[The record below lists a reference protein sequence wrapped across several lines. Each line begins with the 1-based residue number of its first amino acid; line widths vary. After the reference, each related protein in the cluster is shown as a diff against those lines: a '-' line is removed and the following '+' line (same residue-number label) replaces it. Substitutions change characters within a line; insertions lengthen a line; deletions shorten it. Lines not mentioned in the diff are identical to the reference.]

1 MKKDD
6 PSEAEILRQKAETLL
21 KKKTPE
27 IVSPF
32 SEIEMYRLIHELE
45 VHQVELELQNDE
57 LRRARTVAEVA
68 MSKYTSLYEFAP
80 SGYFTLSAL
89 SEIIEVNIIGTQMLG
104 KDRSK
109 LINHRFTLFVS
120 HDTSPVFNLFLE
132 KIFQTKCKQSCEVK
146 LLTNGDIPMYVLLT
160 GIITEYQDQ
169 CNITMVDISE
179 RKQTEIR
186 LRVEKERIK
195 TILDLVGDPIFVKD
209 NDHRITLANRAFY
222 DIFCLNENSVIGFT
236 LSEAVPENERQHF
249 LKVDRQVLDSGI
261 TDIREEELTVGDI
274 TKTIITRKTCFID
287 ETGNRFLVGS
297 IHDITKRKQEEE
309 ELAFRANLLNQI
321 GESVIATDTNG
332 TITYW
337 NKSAEKL
344 YGWTPEEAIGRNLI
358 DVIPASTTKEEAAEI
373 FNSLTKGSKWS
384 GEFLVKRK
392 DGGSFPATVHDSPIL
407 NADGELTGV
416 IGISSDITERKLAE
430 AALLKSESE
439 FRSLAESMPQIVWI
453 TDPAGMNIYFNQHW
467 VDYTGLTLEE
477 SYGDGWNKPFH
488 PDDQRRAWDAWQNA
502 TKHGATYLL
511 ECRLRRFDGEYA
523 WWLIRG
529 VPMFDADG
537 TVLKW
542 FGTCT
547 DIREMKSAEAELI
560 KAKEHAEESDRLKSV
575 FLANMSHE
583 IRTPMNGIL
592 GFAQL
597 LKEPGLTGKEQQKY
611 IRIIEKSGVRMLNII
626 SDIVSIS
633 KIESRQMEVSI
644 SEINIH
650 EKMEEIYDLFQPEIE
665 RSGLQLFVNNTLPLK
680 EGLILT
686 DGEKIF
692 AILTNLLKNAIKFTT
707 EGFIEFGYALVKT
720 QDSESLQFF
729 VKDTGEGIRRE
740 QMEIIFERFR
750 QGGDLT
756 SRYNEGAGLGL
767 SISKAY
773 VEMLGGKIW
782 VESEPGKGSVF
793 YFTIPYSAVPDTK
806 IVSADIFSETGT
818 TTQVENLKLL
828 IVEDDESSEAFITAV
843 IKQYCHEILNAI
855 NGVDAVAICREN
867 LDIDL
872 ILMDIRMPE
881 MNGYEATRHIRQFNK
896 EVVIIAQTAY
906 GLTGDREKAINAG
919 CNDYISKPIDKDELL
934 RLIQK
939 YFMK

>member
-1 MKKDD
+1 M
-6 PSEAEILRQKAETLL
+6 
-21 KKKTPE
+21 
-27 IVSPF
+27 
-32 SEIEMYRLIHELE
+32 
-45 VHQVELELQNDE
+45 
-57 LRRARTVAEVA
+57 
-68 MSKYTSLYEFAP
+68 
-80 SGYFTLSAL
+80 
-89 SEIIEVNIIGTQMLG
+89 
-104 KDRSK
+104 
-109 LINHRFTLFVS
+109 
-120 HDTSPVFNLFLE
+120 
-132 KIFQTKCKQSCEVK
+132 
-146 LLTNGDIPMYVLLT
+146 
-160 GIITEYQDQ
+160 
-169 CNITMVDISE
+169 
-179 RKQTEIR
+179 
-186 LRVEKERIK
+186 
-195 TILDLVGDPIFVKD
+195 
-209 NDHRITLANRAFY
+209 
-222 DIFCLNENSVIGFT
+222 
-236 LSEAVPENERQHF
+236 
-249 LKVDRQVLDSGI
+249 
-261 TDIREEELTVGDI
+261 
-274 TKTIITRKTCFID
+274 
-287 ETGNRFLVGS
+287 
-297 IHDITKRKQEEE
+297 
-309 ELAFRANLLNQI
+309 AFRANLLNQI